1 MRMRRVA
8 ESFGGYM
15 CDHLIASHKTVCVCE
30 MFRELQADGVGGEKG
45 LDRPS
50 LPHQLH

>member
-1 MRMRRVA
+1 MCVRDVVQGVT
-8 ESFGGYM
+8 GG
-15 CDHLIASHKTVCVCE
+15 
-30 MFRELQADGVGGEKG
+30 GVEGEKG

>member
-1 MRMRRVA
+1 
-8 ESFGGYM
+8 M
-15 CDHLIASHKTVCVCE
+15 CDHLIASHKERSGCVCVCE
-30 MFRELQADGVGGEKG
+30 TLFTELQGDRVEGEKG